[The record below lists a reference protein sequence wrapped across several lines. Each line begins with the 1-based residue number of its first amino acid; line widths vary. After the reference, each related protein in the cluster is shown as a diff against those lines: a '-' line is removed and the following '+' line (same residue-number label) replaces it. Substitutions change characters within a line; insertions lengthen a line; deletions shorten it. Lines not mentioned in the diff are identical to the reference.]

1 MKIIKT
7 PPPNW
12 ADIQKL
18 FPVKWEDQ
26 VIVTYYP
33 NVYCVTG
40 HISQFKLVH
49 EGVHLEQQKRMGVQQ
64 WWTRYFNDPKFRL
77 DQEVEAY
84 RAEAKYLR
92 DNPHLTVR
100 DQRRSYL
107 RQIVEQLSS
116 EMYGRLVT
124 KAQAEKLIK

>member
-1 MKIIKT
+1 MKTIKT
-7 PPPNW
+7 KPPVW
-12 ADIQKL
+12 HEIEKR

-33 NVYCVTG
+33 NVHCVTG
-40 HISQFKLVH
+40 EISIFKQVH
-49 EGVHLEQQKRMGVQQ
+49 ESIHLGQQKKMGVQQ
-64 WWTRYFNDPKFRL
+64 WWTRYFDDTQFRL

-84 RAEAKYLR
+84 RAEARYLR
-92 DNPHLTVR
+92 DNPNLTVR

-116 EMYGRLVT
+116 SMYGNLVT
-124 KAQAEKLIK
+124 KAQAEELIK